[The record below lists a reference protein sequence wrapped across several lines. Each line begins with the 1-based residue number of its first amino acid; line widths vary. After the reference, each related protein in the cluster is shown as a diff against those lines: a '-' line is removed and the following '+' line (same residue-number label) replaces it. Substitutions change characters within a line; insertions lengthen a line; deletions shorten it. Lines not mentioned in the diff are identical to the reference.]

1 MNLTP
6 RPDSYLEITI
16 LVPATEIEAA
26 QGALLACGAMGTA
39 TEEPPCAP
47 ARVQGFFPADADISR
62 EEILASFQS
71 LAVTDRTPEVHVRR
85 APWRDWAGESQ
96 AAFRRFAATE
106 DLMIA
111 PPWDPIPDERVTHLT
126 IHPGAAF
133 GIGSHPTTRG
143 CLDLIPRPGD
153 AVPRGTALDVGTG
166 TGILALRARQCGYGP
181 VIGFD
186 NDPIAI
192 EAAAANA
199 HLNEGNDPLHLFVGE
214 AAALG
219 SQLAC
224 ALIIAN
230 LFLNPLTAL
239 AAELIAH
246 LQEDGV
252 MILSGIRENDATELL
267 GVYAEAGAVLEERRG
282 IDGWAALR
290 LRIR

>member
-16 LVPATEIEAA
+16 LVPAAEIEAA
-26 QGALLACGAMGTA
+26 EAALLACGAMGTA
-39 TEEPPCAP
+39 SEERPGAP
-47 ARVQGFFPADADISR
+47 ARVQGFFEADADITR
-62 EEILASFQS
+62 AEILASFRA
-71 LAVTDRTPEVHVRR
+71 LAATDRAPEVYVRR

-106 DLMIA
+106 DLTIA
-111 PPWDPIPDERVTHLT
+111 PPWDPVADDRITHLT

-143 CLDLIPRPGD
+143 CLDLIPRAGE
-153 AVPRGTALDVGTG
+153 AVRRGAALDVGTG

-186 NDPIAI
+186 HDPIAI
-192 EAAAANA
+192 EAAIANA
-199 HLNEGNDPLHLFVGE
+199 RLNEGDEPLHLFVGA

-230 LFLNPLTAL
+230 LFLNPLMAL
-239 AAELIAH
+239 AAELVAH
-246 LQEDGV
+246 LEEDGV
-252 MILSGIRENDATELL
+252 LILSGIRESDATELL

-290 LRIR
+290 LRVR